1 MRRNCRGSSLR
12 LAARL
17 TRRVAPAMLAVAMLL
32 CTPGLVQAEP
42 SGAPDTP
49 DTMGKLI
56 ADVAQANQ
64 RLQDLNAE
72 IQAEQESV
80 NKALVDVETAR
91 DNAAAAQ
98 HDVETSQQAVKDA
111 SAAIARAQQRFDT
124 FAVATYVN
132 GPSDSYF
139 KATSPDDIIATA
151 AAGQAL
157 AASSRQ
163 VMDNL
168 QRARTVQVNK
178 ESVARSAKQ
187 KADKSVA
194 DAQASQDAAVSALT
208 NAHRTFAEQQQE
220 VNRLA
225 GERNAA
231 QARLDAARNW
241 SASAG
246 GPGGQGGQGG
256 QSAGQRADPRTAS
269 RSGDRWD
276 PAAPGSPSR
285 PVGNNGEWAGEWDP
299 TLPQVPSA
307 NVPGDPVAVIN
318 TILGISAT
326 SSEVTANMGRGFLQK
341 MGLAPTPTGYTNG
354 RIPRV
359 YGRQASE
366 YVIRRG
372 MSQMGVPYSWGG
384 GNAAGPSKG
393 IGSGS
398 GTVGFDCSGLVLY
411 SFAGVGIKLPHYSGS
426 QYNLGRKIP
435 SSQMRRGDVIFYGP
449 GGSQHVTIYLGDGQM
464 LEAPDVGLKVR
475 VAPVRTS
482 GMTPYV
488 VRYIEY

>member
-1 MRRNCRGSSLR
+1 MRRNCRGSSFR
-12 LAARL
+12 LAGRL
-17 TRRVAPAMLAVAMLL
+17 TRRFGPAMLSVAVLL
-32 CTPGLVQAEP
+32 CLPGLANAE
-42 SGAPDTP
+42 PDTP
-49 DTMGKLI
+49 NSVAKLI

-64 RLQDLNAE
+64 RLQELGAE
-72 IQAEQESV
+72 IQTEEESV
-80 NKALVDVETAR
+80 NKAVVDVETAR
-91 DNAAAAQ
+91 DNAATAQ
-98 HDVETSQQAVKDA
+98 HDVEASQQAVKDA
-111 SAAIARAQQRFDT
+111 NAAIAAAQKRFDS
-124 FAVATYVN
+124 FAVASYVN
-132 GPSDSYF
+132 GPSDSYL
-139 KATSPDDIIATA
+139 KAASPDDVIATQA
-151 AAGQAL
+151 ASQTL

-168 QRARTVQVNK
+168 QRARTEQVNK
-178 ESVARSAKQ
+178 ASAARLAKQ
-187 KADKSVA
+187 KADKAVA
-194 DAQASQDAAVSALT
+194 EAQSTQTAAVGALT
-208 NAHRTFAEQQQE
+208 DIHRKFGEQQQE
-220 VNRLA
+220 INRLA
-225 GERNAA
+225 DERNAA

-246 GPGGQGGQGG
+246 GSGASG
-256 QSAGQRADPRTAS
+256 RAAS
-269 RSGDRWD
+269 TSGLHGDRWD
-276 PAAPGSPSR
+276 PAAPGSPNR
-285 PVGNNGEWAGEWDP
+285 PEGNAGNWDGAWDP
-299 TLPQVPSA
+299 TLPMVPSA
-307 NVPGDPVAVIN
+307 NVPGDPIAILNKV
-318 TILGISAT
+318 LGISAT
-326 SSEVTANMGRGFLQK
+326 SSEVTANMGRSFLQQ
-341 MGLAPTPTGYTNG
+341 MGLAPTQTGFTNG

-372 MSQMGVPYSWGG
+372 LSQLGVPYSWGG
-384 GNAAGPSKG
+384 GTAAGPGRG
-393 IGSGS
+393 IDSGS

-449 GGSQHVTIYLGDGQM
+449 GGSQHVTIYLGQGQM